1 MAANVKSDIKGV
13 FAGSVPYL
21 KLAGIVFGGW
31 QMARAAAIAHTN
43 LQAKAG
49 DEDFY
54 QAKITTARFFA
65 DYFLS
70 QADAHRIAIVEGSGS
85 LLALP
90 EEQF

>member
-1 MAANVKSDIKGV
+1 
-13 FAGSVPYL
+13 
-21 KLAGIVFGGW
+21 
-31 QMARAAAIAHTN
+31 

-49 DEDFY
+49 DADFY

-70 QADAHRIAIVEGSGS
+70 QADSYRAAIVEGSAS
-85 LLALP
+85 ILALP